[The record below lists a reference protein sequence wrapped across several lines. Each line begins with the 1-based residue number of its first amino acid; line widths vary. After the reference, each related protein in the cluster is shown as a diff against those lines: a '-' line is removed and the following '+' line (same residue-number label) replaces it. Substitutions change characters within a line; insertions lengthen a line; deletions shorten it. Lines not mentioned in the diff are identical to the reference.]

1 MKSPKRKSPARGI
14 WGNARALAVSFSA
27 PAIVIYTVFMI
38 LPIFVSLYISLQ
50 KWDGANAMSFVG
62 LGNFIGLVKD
72 AEFWVTFKN
81 TIVLL
86 AMSVAL
92 QIPIAFFLAYLLYRT
107 PRYMKVFRAIYF
119 MPAAIAATV
128 IGVMFSLLLNADLG
142 PLNFILKSIGLG
154 SIAKNWLSDRN
165 TVLYVTCGVM
175 IWQFI
180 GYHMVIILA
189 GMQSIP
195 EELLEAASIDGAPS
209 RRILFGIVV
218 PLCKDMLQICFILA
232 VVGSF
237 KSFDV
242 PYIMTWGGPGMSS
255 TFLAIYMFK
264 VSFLKS
270 SIGMGT
276 AVGIVILLLALV
288 GTRLVNRLFYGRDPD
303 SVT

>member
-1 MKSPKRKSPARGI
+1 
-14 WGNARALAVSFSA
+14 
-27 PAIVIYTVFMI
+27 MI
-38 LPIFVSLYISLQ
+38 LPIFISLYISLQ
-50 KWDGANAMSFVG
+50 KWDGANAMTFVG
-62 LGNFIGLVKD
+62 LGNFVGLMKD
-72 AEFWVTFKN
+72 AEFWITFKN

-86 AMSVAL
+86 AMSVAI
-92 QIPIAFFLAYLLYRT
+92 QIQVAFFLAYLLYRT
-107 PRYMKVFRAIYF
+107 PRFMKVFRAIYF

-128 IGVMFSLLLNADLG
+128 VGVMFSLLLNADLG
-142 PLNFILKSIGLG
+142 PLNYILKGVGLG
-154 SIAKNWLSDRN
+154 SIAKNWLSDKN
-165 TVLYVTCGVM
+165 TVLSVTSTVM
-175 IWQFI
+175 IWQYI

-195 EELLEAASIDGAPS
+195 EELLEAASIDGAS
-209 RRILFGIVV
+209 SGRILFGIVI

-237 KSFDV
+237 KAFDV
-242 PYIMTWGGPGMSS
+242 PYVMTWGGPGMAS

-270 SIGMGT
+270 SIGTGT

-288 GTRLVNRLFYGRDPD
+288 GTRVVNRVFYGRDKD